1 MAPRTASSAS
11 REKGRPWEGRPSPG
25 SVGEKGG
32 ISLIFLWDGG
42 PGGPAAWSPRRGS
55 LVWFC
60 VRSIDVVE
68 VERVDEILEGLKP
81 LVFPASLGGL
91 RALHVLLG
99 LGGRFGHYC
108 LVDEDRHVDSHGKR
122 QGVGERAGDFHL
134 LKTDGDS
141 LGLEGADPDRKEALR
156 IDLLEDDNA
165 VLRHE
170 THANAID

>member
-42 PGGPAAWSPRRGS
+42 AGGPAAWSPLRGS

-68 VERVDEILEGLKP
+68 VERVDEILEDLKP
-81 LVFPASLGGL
+81 LVFPATLGGL
-91 RALHVLLG
+91 PALHLLLG
-99 LGGRFGHYC
+99 LGGRFGPYRFAS
-108 LVDEDRHVDSHGKR
+108 E
-122 QGVGERAGDFHL
+122 ER
-134 LKTDGDS
+134 
-141 LGLEGADPDRKEALR
+141 
-156 IDLLEDDNA
+156 
-165 VLRHE
+165 
-170 THANAID
+170 

>member
-25 SVGEKGG
+25 SVGEKGE

-68 VERVDEILEGLKP
+68 VERVDEILEAPKP
-81 LVFPASLGGL
+81 LVFPATLGGL

-99 LGGRFGHYC
+99 LGGRFGHYR
-108 LVDEDRHVDSHGKR
+108 LPAEDRH
-122 QGVGERAGDFHL
+122 
-134 LKTDGDS
+134 
-141 LGLEGADPDRKEALR
+141 LGAPGARPGGGRRGGAFG
-156 IDLLEDDNA
+156 A
-165 VLRHE
+165 
-170 THANAID
+170 